1 MVLSFESSL
10 ENNAPGGVGRAAA
23 RWRPPLMPRQ
33 RRRPSRSPR
42 PRPQARSH
50 RSPLYNF
57 FPVYLL
63 GFRIQYSGFMM
74 ISRVCRLETSL
85 YPRPSFLNKIIYRR
99 RPWPRGGR
107 LPAAS
112 APALPCP
119 PVSPRRA
126 PVTDGCP
133 QRPPPLLRSPPRHL
147 PSRMNALSMLQPSQ
161 VLNCQNNGVA
171 SA

>member
-1 MVLSFESSL
+1 M
-10 ENNAPGGVGRAAA
+10 AAA
-23 RWRPPLMPRQ
+23 SDAASTPPPIAIPTSAAASALASFTPVQ
-33 RRRPSRSPR
+33 
-42 PRPQARSH
+42 
-50 RSPLYNF
+50 F
-57 FPVYLL
+57 FSVYLL
-63 GFRIQYSGFMM
+63 GFRIQNSGFMM

-85 YPRPSFLNKIIYRR
+85 YPRPCFLNKIIYRR

-161 VLNCQNNGVA
+161 VLNCQNDGVA